1 MTSLDDELLALAGD
15 SSDEENAS
23 PLAKPN
29 PASPQ
34 SPLAERESGEEDND
48 DDEDKDEY
56 KESPPK
62 KSKEMA
68 RKGVAKSVKASK
80 PARRP
85 RKQKRDESDE
95 EGELYVQSP
104 ILTTQF
110 T

>member
-23 PLAKPN
+23 PPAQPN

-34 SPLAERESGEEDND
+34 SPLAERESGEEDD
-48 DDEDKDEY
+48 DDEEEKDEY
-56 KESPPK
+56 KEPPPK

-80 PARRP
+80 PVRRA
-85 RKQKRDESDE
+85 RKQKRADSDE
-95 EGELYVQSP
+95 EGEL
-104 ILTTQF
+104 
-110 T
+110 